1 MASDIA
7 SKQKTEHRAAG
18 ALDVS
23 EIDILRG
30 MLAASNDACWCMEFA
45 KPVDLTAPDHEVVRQ
60 IFENGPVWHYCNVAM
75 ERLYQLPT
83 GQDMNARPVHEIFPN
98 NPSNQDFIHNLIA
111 NGFEV
116 DGAPALDRDY
126 SGMEIYVENDV
137 RAHISD
143 GKLYRMFGTVRNVGK
158 HRRREQSL
166 KDQLAAVEGMIA
178 ALPNPFLA
186 IGNLGTIEAVNPAG
200 EGWLG
205 QSSEVLLGRSF
216 EAVLLETQTCQAK
229 LSLLTAMGKVQSLA
243 IPIRV
248 QCSDGQADAVWQ
260 IAPRETPSGTGFVV
274 MVTTETKVGR

>member
-1 MASDIA
+1 MNSDIA
-7 SKQKTEHRAAG
+7 SKQRTEHREAG
-18 ALDVS
+18 ALGVS
-23 EIDILRG
+23 EVDVLRG

-45 KPVDLTAPDHEVVRQ
+45 KPVDLTAPNHEVVRQ
-60 IFENGPVWHYCNVAM
+60 IFENGPVWRYCNAAM
-75 ERLYQLPT
+75 ERLYQLPA

-126 SGMEIYVENDV
+126 TGMEIYVENDV

-158 HRRREQSL
+158 HRRREQAL
-166 KDQLAAVEGMIA
+166 KDQLAAAEGMIA

-186 IGNLGTIEAVNPAG
+186 IDSLGTIEAVNPAG

-216 EAVLLETQTCQAK
+216 EAVLQETQACQANPE
-229 LSLLTAMGKVQSLA
+229 LSAAMGKVQSLA

-248 QCSDGQADAVWQ
+248 LCSDGQADAVWQ
-260 IAPRETPSGTGFVV
+260 IAPRETPSGTGFGV
-274 MVTTETKVGR
+274 MITTETKVGR